1 MGPPADDAKSL
12 RYSCPTMA
20 SPQPLS
26 DSDPT
31 IQALLGW
38 GTTVLAAQVES
49 AALDAELLLA
59 FAADIS
65 RSRLRAWP
73 EHTVRPDQERAYRG
87 LIQRRAGGEPV
98 AYLLGQREFW
108 SLTLDVS
115 PDTLIP
121 RPETECLVERA
132 LALLAADS
140 EAAVLD
146 LGTGAGGI
154 ALALATE
161 RPGIQLTAVDR
172 SPAAL
177 AVAQRNATRL
187 GCRITWLASD
197 WFGALSNRSFDLIV
211 ANPPYVAAADP
222 HLERG
227 DLRFEPR
234 AALAAGPDGL
244 TALRAIIS
252 AAPRH
257 LRPGGVLLLEHG
269 FDQGPAVLGLLQHAG
284 FRDCTDHQDLAGLPR
299 IAEGHWPDNPPSA

>member
-1 MGPPADDAKSL
+1 
-12 RYSCPTMA
+12 MA
-20 SPQPLS
+20 NPQTSS
-26 DSDPT
+26 DSAPSY
-31 IQALLGW
+31 QALLEW
-38 GTTVLAAQVES
+38 GRTVLAARVES

-59 FAADIS
+59 FAADVS

-73 EHTVRPDQERAYRG
+73 ERIAKPDQEQAYRS
-87 LIQRRAGGEPV
+87 LIQRRACGEPV

-108 SLTLDVS
+108 SLCLDVS
-115 PDTLIP
+115 SDTLIP

-132 LALLAADS
+132 LALLPADS

-161 RPGIQLTAVDR
+161 RPGIQLTALDR

-177 AVAQRNATRL
+177 AVAQRNAARL
-187 GCRITWLASD
+187 GCRVMWLASD
-197 WFGALSNRSFDLIV
+197 WFSALADRSFDLIV
-211 ANPPYVAAADP
+211 ANPPYVADADP
-222 HLERG
+222 HLECG

-244 TALRAIIS
+244 SALRAIITV
-252 AAPRH
+252 APRH

-284 FRDCTDHQDLAGLPR
+284 FRDCRDHQDLAGLPR
-299 IAEGHWPDNPPSA
+299 VAEGHWPDNPLSS